1 MIVVCVYVCTYVC
14 AYMCCVHVCVYVLC
28 VFMCC
33 VCAVQAVGI
42 PLLKEELASVS
53 ISDISG
59 KANIKIGKIKY
70 NVKK

>member
-1 MIVVCVYVCTYVC
+1 MCVLMCVLICVVC
-14 AYMCCVHVCVYVLC
+14 MC

-33 VCAVQAVGI
+33 VCTVQAVGI

-53 ISDISG
+53 ISDMSG